1 MEERFQSVLI
11 HGKRLGEMIRVT
23 IHNRAVWLLFTTV
36 GLLALSG
43 WVPGWAQGPGG
54 MPPRLVRYT
63 EARQHSM
70 QSTIR
75 LPGTVEAKTI
85 SLVASEVEG
94 LVVEFLVRE
103 GEAVDKGQPLA
114 RLRITKR
121 ELQRDAIQA
130 QLKEAEARHKQAE
143 INLERAVELLEGKV
157 ISREQYDDRL
167 YEFNAWQGRI
177 EQLTAEMARI
187 GDDIDRS
194 TIHAPF
200 AGVVAAEQTEVG
212 EWLGVGD
219 PVVEILSVA
228 ELEVRVEVPEH
239 YFRNLIAGAQATV
252 SFESLPGVEVSG
264 KISAIIP
271 RADIQAR
278 TFPLKVT
285 IPNQRERI
293 GVGMLAQVSFPA
305 GESYPATVV
314 PKDAVIRR
322 GPQEFVYVM
331 NGDNTAGLVPVETG
345 QGAGSWVEVRGP
357 VQQGQ
362 KVITRGNERL
372 APGQPVQGEV
382 QEYPLP

>member
-1 MEERFQSVLI
+1 
-11 HGKRLGEMIRVT
+11 MIPGT
-23 IHNRAVWLLFTTV
+23 IHKRAVWLLLTAV
-36 GLLALSG
+36 VLPALSG

-54 MPPRLVRYT
+54 MPPSLVRYT
-63 EARQHSM
+63 EARQHTM
-70 QSTIR
+70 QRTIR
-75 LPGTVEAKTI
+75 LPGTVEAKTV

-103 GEAVDKGQPLA
+103 GEPVGKGQPLA

-121 ELQRDAIQA
+121 ELQRDVVQA

-167 YEFNAWQGRI
+167 YEFNAWQGRV

-187 GDDIDRS
+187 SDDIDRS

-239 YFRNLIAGAQATV
+239 YFRNLIAGAQAAV
-252 SFESLPGVEVSG
+252 SF
-264 KISAIIP
+264 
-271 RADIQAR
+271 
-278 TFPLKVT
+278 
-285 IPNQRERI
+285 
-293 GVGMLAQVSFPA
+293 
-305 GESYPATVV
+305 
-314 PKDAVIRR
+314 
-322 GPQEFVYVM
+322 
-331 NGDNTAGLVPVETG
+331 
-345 QGAGSWVEVRGP
+345 
-357 VQQGQ
+357 
-362 KVITRGNERL
+362 
-372 APGQPVQGEV
+372 
-382 QEYPLP
+382 